1 MDDAVKVERKRE
13 RDRAYQKQVYANKKA
28 RQDEERPHADIQQEN
43 LGGYVGSM
51 FYENHFASQELQR
64 PTEPYSLDLGVWIPS
79 ASPSQEPTHDELGFY
94 SSSATEQFVPAPLPP
109 PPPLT
114 EETLRQD
121 LPTEYVPISLVH
133 VFSAFAFRI
142 ARASCC
148 PTEHIGV
155 RTARRRT
162 ISFCVA
168 TYGNCYCVFCSASFR
183 TKTAAGFFAR

>member
-1 MDDAVKVERKRE
+1 MKKRE
-13 RDRAYQKQVYANKKA
+13 YNRTAYQNKKA
-28 RQDEERPHADIQQEN
+28 KSSYADAVQTEQ
-43 LGGYVGSM
+43 LGL
-51 FYENHFASQELQR
+51 FYEVFGHQETRTQEDLYEPDLSVLYEVEKPPETSHAFQAEVVSLPLQL
-64 PTEPYSLDLGVWIPS
+64 P
-79 ASPSQEPTHDELGFY
+79 
-94 SSSATEQFVPAPLPP
+94 PLPP

-121 LPTEYVPISLVH
+121 LPTEYVPISIVH

-148 PTEHIGV
+148 PTKHIGV

-183 TKTAAGFFAR
+183 TKAAAGFFAR